1 MVILDRLEGHQYSSQ
16 PSQEGYPV
24 QARSSGVEHHLDMVG
39 VGGSKPPEPT
49 ILDTAF
55 AVRGSAKQSE
65 AESEAKPCF
74 CVATQEKYR
83 DIFFV

>member
-49 ILDTAF
+49 IFRYGLDIRISAF
-55 AVRGSAKQSE
+55 
-65 AESEAKPCF
+65 
-74 CVATQEKYR
+74 
-83 DIFFV
+83 

>member
-55 AVRGSAKQSE
+55 AVRGPALGTIRRGVGSAHEYST
-65 AESEAKPCF
+65 A
-74 CVATQEKYR
+74 R
-83 DIFFV
+83 RFFPHPS